1 MTTSVERLPQH
12 LRKYIVPQ
20 DYDQYTAIDQAVWRF
35 CLRQLRDYF
44 STHAPVGYVDGL
56 KKTGITIEAIPR
68 IEAMD
73 AQLQS
78 IGWGAV
84 PVSGFIPPPAFMEL
98 QAMGILPI
106 GTVMRTLEHLLY
118 TPAPD
123 IIHEAAGHAP
133 ILADAT
139 YSTYL
144 HAYGQVAKKAI
155 FHKEDLD
162 QYEAIRVLSDLK
174 EDPNASADAI
184 AAAERQLRDVTA
196 AMGEPSEAAMLGR
209 MHWWTTE
216 YGLLGDLRDPKIYGA
231 GLLSSVAEAKS
242 CLRPAVKRLPMSIAC
257 TQQAYDITEPQPQL
271 FVTPDYQR
279 LSEVLEE
286 FAGTMAFRRG
296 GVFGLARAHASQT
309 VNTVEYRS
317 GLQVSGRLT
326 AYQTDAA
333 KAEAQYL
340 QFTGPVQLCYRDEEL
355 PGHGRSRHAEGFGA
369 PVGFLVGA
377 NKCLSEFS
385 PAELEAQGIHVGQV
399 VRLEFQSGVVVAGT
413 LKARLQRDHKILVLT
428 FTQCTVIQAG
438 RTLFQPAWGEYDMA
452 VGATVSSVFGG
463 PADRERYGEVDDF
476 VAKRVPPHVFSAA
489 ERRLI
494 ELYTQVRRLREHP
507 QADQERRLHAVVT
520 ALDVE
525 CPRDWLL
532 RIELLELACGLAPQP
547 AWLAVLR
554 RQLRT
559 LAEQDAT
566 LADPI
571 REGIRLAEAEAPPH
585 SRVA

>member
-44 STHAPVGYVDGL
+44 STHAPAGYVDGL
-56 KKTGITIEAIPR
+56 QNTGITIEAIPR

-73 AQLQS
+73 AQLQA

-139 YSTYL
+139 YSKYL

-155 FHKEDLD
+155 FHTEDLE

-184 AAAERQLRDVTA
+184 AAAERHLRNVTA

-216 YGLLGDLRDPKIYGA
+216 YGLLGDLQDPKIYGA

-242 CLRPAVKRLPMSIAC
+242 CLRPAVQKLPMSIAC

-279 LSEVLEE
+279 LSAVLEE

-296 GVFGLARAHASQT
+296 GVFGIARAQAAQT

-326 AYQTDAA
+326 AYQTDVAST
-333 KAEAQYL
+333 EAQYL

-355 PGHGRSRHAEGFGA
+355 PGHGTSRHAEGFGA
-369 PVGFLVGA
+369 PVGYLVGA
-377 NKCLSEFS
+377 NKCLSDCS
-385 PAELEAQGIHVGQV
+385 PAELEVRGIHVGKV
-399 VRLEFQSGVVVAGT
+399 VQLEFQSGVVVEGM
-413 LKARLQRDHKILVLT
+413 LKALLQRDHKILVLT
-428 FTQCTVIQAG
+428 FAQCTVTHAG

-452 VGATVSSVFGG
+452 VGASVSSVCGG

-489 ERRLI
+489 ERRLT
-494 ELYTQVRRLREHP
+494 ELYTQVRQLREHP
-507 QADQERRLHAVVT
+507 QADQERRLHAVAT

-525 CPRDWLL
+525 FPRDWLL
-532 RIELLELACGLAPQP
+532 RIELLELACGLVPQP
-547 AWLAVLR
+547 AWLAALR

-559 LAEQDAT
+559 LAEQDVT

-571 REGIRLAEAEAPPH
+571 REGMRLAEAEATPH